1 MGTGNEAKETL
12 QAMITTYQCF
22 LFLAI
27 TSLSPA
33 PLKNTIMMACQKGF
47 LSPCTYGSGDSFF
60 LLWQTDSYHECSQCV
75 SWKKRLIRKLFNENW
90 KHFHFQTLDDIE
102 TPQLVEATQCTCSVK
117 LQSVYI
123 LLVLYTCV
131 FMFVCSPTLF
141 SVLSNQFCTTQS
153 VIWWVID
160 VILVR

>member
-1 MGTGNEAKETL
+1 MLLISCNNKPFPSSPQKYNYDGMPKGVSFTL
-12 QAMITTYQCF
+12 HVWPWRF
-22 LFLAI
+22 
-27 TSLSPA
+27 
-33 PLKNTIMMACQKGF
+33 
-47 LSPCTYGSGDSFF
+47 FF

-117 LQSVYI
+117 LQSVYV

-131 FMFVCSPTLF
+131 FMFVCLPTLF